1 LEEEVKMIRKVLL
14 GLGLSL
20 AIQAPTAVGADG
32 YPNRPIEMVVPYP
45 AGNSMDIVARLLQTP
60 LSKSLGQPVVIVNQ
74 GGASGVIGSRRVA
87 KAAPDGYTLLVNEIS
102 ALAVQAMKP
111 DRPFDAVKDF
121 TPVARVAVSPYMLV
135 VNAKLPIKDVKD
147 LVAMAKAKP
156 GELNYASSGVGSPNH
171 MSGEL
176 LKAIMGVNMVH
187 VPYSGS
193 AASIADTIAGRTEI
207 AFSTPGSA
215 LAGIE
220 GGQLRALGV
229 TSVSRWPRMPEVPTI
244 AEQGVKDFE
253 NTYNVAVYGPPGLP
267 ADVMARLSS
276 AIKDALADPSLL
288 DRYKSMGYS
297 TPESS
302 SPDNARKVVSEQVD
316 KWGALVKSANI
327 QIE

>member
-1 LEEEVKMIRKVLL
+1 VIDRVSL
-14 GLGLSL
+14 GLGLAVAL
-20 AIQAPTAVGADG
+20 AMQAASVAAADA

-45 AGNSMDIVARLLQTP
+45 AGNSMDIVARLLQAP
-60 LSKSLGQPVVIVNQ
+60 LAKSLGQPVVIVNQ

-111 DRPFDAVKDF
+111 DHPFDAVKDF
-121 TPVARVAVSPYMLV
+121 TPIARVAVAPYMLV
-135 VNAKLPIKDVKD
+135 VNAKLPIKDVKE
-147 LVAMAKAKP
+147 LVALAKAKP
-156 GELNYASSGVGSPNH
+156 GALNYASSGVGSPNH

-176 LKAIMGVNMVH
+176 LKSTMGVDMVH

-215 LAGIE
+215 LPGIE
-220 GGQLRALGV
+220 SGQLRPLGV
-229 TSVSRWPRMPEVPTI
+229 TTTRRWSRMPEVPTI

-253 NTYNVAVYGPPGLP
+253 NTYNVAVYGPPGLAP
-267 ADVMARLSS
+267 EVTARLSA
-276 AIKDALADPSLL
+276 AIKDALADATLL

-297 TPESS
+297 V
-302 SPDNARKVVSEQVD
+302 PDAATSDDARRVVREQAD
-316 KWGALVKSANI
+316 KWGALIKAANI